1 MFNSA
6 DTLVMPLLAGI
17 GAFAL
22 VGLVWNLFEG
32 YFEERRKDQR

>member
-1 MFNSA
+1 MFDSA
-6 DTLVMPLLAGI
+6 DTLVLPLLAGI
-17 GAFAL
+17 GAFAF